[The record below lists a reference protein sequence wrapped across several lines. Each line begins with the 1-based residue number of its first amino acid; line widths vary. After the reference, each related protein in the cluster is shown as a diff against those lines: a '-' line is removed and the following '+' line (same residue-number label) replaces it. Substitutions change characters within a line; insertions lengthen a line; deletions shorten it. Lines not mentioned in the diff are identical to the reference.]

1 MNMYVTESNTNKYK
15 NAVEENAKGKF
26 YKGEMNNI
34 SSNMVNEIKNTKTT
48 ALNKTTKTSV
58 TDHPQIFLV
67 LVILLFIILIII
79 EKRIML

>member
-1 MNMYVTESNTNKYK
+1 MNIFVNESNTEKYK
-15 NAVEENAKGKF
+15 KAVEENAKGKF
-26 YKGEMNNI
+26 YTGELNNV

-67 LVILLFIILIII
+67 LVILLFISLIII